1 MKYVLLAL
9 AGVLVFM
16 SWLGTPDGQRMKRHV
31 MESDNSAASSMP
43 VE

>member
-1 MKYVLLAL
+1 MKYVLIAL

-16 SWLGTPDGQRMKRHV
+16 SWLGTPDGQRLKRKV
-31 MESDNSAASSMP
+31 LESSNSATSYMP

>member
-16 SWLGTPDGQRMKRHV
+16 SWLGTPDGQRLKRHV
-31 MESDNSAASSMP
+31 MESSHTATSFMP

>member
-16 SWLGTPDGQRMKRHV
+16 SWLGTPDGQRVKRSV
-31 MESDNSAASSMP
+31 MESGSSATSYMP

>member
-1 MKYVLLAL
+1 MKYVLIAL

-16 SWLGTPDGQRMKRHV
+16 SWLGTPGGQRLKRQV
-31 MESDNSAASSMP
+31 LESNNSATSYMP